1 MRDEFLWVEKYRPKT
16 IDDCI
21 LPEDTKQTFKNFLDK
36 GEVPNLLL
44 AGPAGCGK
52 TTVAKALCNELGVDY
67 YVINGSDE
75 GRFLDTVRNNA
86 KNFASTVSLSST
98 AKHKVI
104 IIDEADNTTND
115 VQLLL
120 RASIEEFS
128 GNCRFIFTCNYKNR
142 IIEPLHSR
150 CAVVEFGIGGKHKPA
165 IAAAF
170 FKRIQEILDAEGIKY
185 DNKVLVE
192 LINKHFPDWRRVLNE
207 CQRYSSGGEIDS
219 GILATFSDVKI
230 NDLVKNLK
238 DKNFAEVRKWVVN
251 NLDNDSSVLLRRIY
265 DALYG
270 TLENNSIPAAV
281 LIIAKYQYQIAFVAD
296 QEINMLACLTEIMV
310 SVNSNDSSS
319 CYFSNWYGSTTNHG
333 DIELVEV

>member
-1 MRDEFLWVEKYRPKT
+1 MIMRDEFLWVEKYRPKT
-16 IDDCI
+16 IEDCI
-21 LPEDTKQTFKNFLDK
+21 LPDNIKKTFQDFLNK

-52 TTVAKALCNELGVDY
+52 TTVAKALCKELGVDV

-75 GRFLDTVRNNA
+75 GRFLDTVRNTA

-120 RASIEEFS
+120 RAFTEEFS
-128 GNCRFIFTCNYKNR
+128 GNCRFIFTCNFKNK

-150 CAVVEFGIGGKHKPA
+150 CAVVEFGIGGKQKPA
-165 IAAAF
+165 IAAQF
-170 FKRIQEILDAEGIKY
+170 FKRIQEILDKESVEY
-185 DNKVLVE
+185 EPKVLVE

-207 CQRYSSGGEIDS
+207 CQRYSSGGKIDA
-219 GILATFSDVKI
+219 GILAHFSDVKV
-230 NDLVKNLK
+230 NDLIRHLK
-238 DKNFAEVRKWVVN
+238 EKNFPEVRKWIVN
-251 NLDNDSSVLLRRIY
+251 NLDNDTSVLLRRIY
-265 DALYG
+265 DACYDSLVPS
-270 TLENNSIPAAV
+270 SIPAAV
-281 LIIAKYQYQIAFVAD
+281 LTLAKYQYQMAFVAD

-310 SVNSNDSSS
+310 E
-319 CYFSNWYGSTTNHG
+319 CEFK
-333 DIELVEV
+333 